1 MRAYFLAAV
10 GCIILAGCANPVD
23 KVAESVETVTLASV
37 KYPLKLADW
46 SVQRA
51 QEQRQNQ

>member
-1 MRAYFLAAV
+1 MRAYLLAAV

-23 KVAESVETVTLASV
+23 RVVESVGTATMASV